1 MDFCLLQKAWV
12 KNLSDKYCQKLLD
25 RAKKSTKGAI
35 KTASKREIQK
45 TAEATGDLIGNKN
58 ADKTTSVLKKLLKN
72 YKTTKQKQIQTEPV
86 QRSYQKKIYLLKKNN
101 KLLMN

>member
-25 RAKKSTKGAI
+25 SAKKSTKGAI

-86 QRSYQKKIYLLKKNN
+86 QRSYQKKIYLQKKNN